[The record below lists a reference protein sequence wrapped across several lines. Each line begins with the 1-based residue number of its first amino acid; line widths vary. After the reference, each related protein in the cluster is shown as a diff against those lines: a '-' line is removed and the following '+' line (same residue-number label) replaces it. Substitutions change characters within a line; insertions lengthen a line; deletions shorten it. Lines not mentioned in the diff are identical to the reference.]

1 MIYSTRFSGVKSQIK
16 RFFSG
21 NKKIIV
27 CSLVIFFIGVLSGIF
42 SCFRAVGGEFEQVL
56 AKDADVGGARV
67 FFFSMLALIG
77 CYALILISG
86 ASNKTVL
93 LCIIPFFLDG
103 FFLGRYACALIGR
116 YGALGVANL
125 VFAYLPFFIATLAC
139 FVLSTIAVMQS
150 GCVDNAKSGILK
162 QSFVD
167 TLKILGINVVISF
180 VLFVLI
186 GAIYGVIVV
195 EVY

>member
-1 MIYSTRFSGVKSQIK
+1 MK
-16 RFFSG
+16 RFFAG

-27 CSLVIFFIGVLSGIF
+27 CSIVIFLMGVLSGVF
-42 SCFRAVGGEFEQVL
+42 SCLRAVGGEFEEVL
-56 AKDADVGGARV
+56 AKDADLGGARV
-67 FFFSMLALIG
+67 FFFSILALCG

-86 ASNKTVL
+86 ASNKVVL
-93 LCIIPFFLDG
+93 LSIIPFFLDG

-125 VFAYLPFFIATLAC
+125 LFAYLPFFIATLVC
-139 FVLSTIAVMQS
+139 FILSTIAVMQS
-150 GCVDNAKSGILK
+150 SCANNSKSGILK

-167 TLKILGINVVISF
+167 TLKLFGINVAISF
-180 VLFVLI
+180 VLFILV